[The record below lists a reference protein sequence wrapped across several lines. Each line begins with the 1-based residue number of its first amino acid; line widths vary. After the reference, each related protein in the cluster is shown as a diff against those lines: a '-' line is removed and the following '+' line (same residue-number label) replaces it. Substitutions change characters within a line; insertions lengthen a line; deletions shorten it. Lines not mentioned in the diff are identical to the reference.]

1 MRSPS
6 ELYIDQ
12 LELLVR
18 STVLDRSRS
27 SSSSSCRV
35 VPTYK
40 TVRYTIVPF
49 QLPRARKLA
58 CFLIRVYVV
67 CDVFEVSLELA

>member
-18 STVLDRSRS
+18 STCSIDRGRLVLLVPGSL
-27 SSSSSCRV
+27 
-35 VPTYK
+35 PTYK

-49 QLPRARKLA
+49 QLPRARELA
-58 CFLIRVYVV
+58 CFWIRVYVV
-67 CDVFEVSLELA
+67 CDVFKVSLELA